1 MTMTIT
7 RKPQKDSKV
16 GKLVTFKLVGH
27 SKPFLGGWQQWLSP
41 ARAKKA
47 VKLAKFID
55 PCKPSRV
62 RFDDNVYHLK
72 SPKREG
78 HSQKLVASKVIG
90 LCESL
95 HGQDLMM
102 TSLQKTVGWE
112 NYPNVP
118 TSTAINDKI
127 NGEYSNILQWLF
139 ANTIF
144 ILFPRAI
151 HLSTFA
157 LTRCV
162 HV

>member
-1 MTMTIT
+1 MSPLNLQAT
-7 RKPQKDSKV
+7 P
-16 GKLVTFKLVGH
+16 GH
-27 SKPFLGGWQQWLSP
+27 SWEADNNDYHLQEPKRLLSWQNLLI
-41 ARAKKA
+41 
-47 VKLAKFID
+47 LAS
-55 PCKPSRV
+55 PSRV

-78 HSQKLVASKVIG
+78 HSQKLVASKLIG

-144 ILFPRAI
+144 ELFPRAI

-157 LTRCV
+157 LTRRV